1 MKFTFFVDDSREEE
15 VIVYARERN
24 ELVNR
29 IEDLVTE
36 KSCEIAG
43 FNDGTA
49 EILDTDSVFCFIV
62 ENGRVFALTEK
73 EKYRIRERL
82 YTLEE
87 KLGSNFIRIN
97 QSCIANI
104 SKIKRF
110 EHSPYGSLTVVLKN
124 GTRDYISRRNIKK
137 VKERFGI

>member
-1 MKFTFFVDDSREEE
+1 MKFTFFVDNSREEE

-36 KSCEIAG
+36 KSREITG
-43 FNDGTA
+43 FSDGTA
-49 EILDTDSVFCFIV
+49 EIVFCFIV
-62 ENGRVFALTEK
+62 ENGRVFALTEN

-87 KLGSNFIRIN
+87 KLGSNFIKIN

-104 SKIKRF
+104 SKIKCF
-110 EHSPYGSLTVVLKN
+110 EYSPYGSLTVVLKN

>member
-1 MKFTFFVDDSREEE
+1 MKFTFFVDNSREEE

-36 KSCEIAG
+36 KSREITG
-43 FNDGTA
+43 FSDGTA

-87 KLGSNFIRIN
+87 KLGSNFIKIN

-104 SKIKRF
+104 SKIKCF
-110 EHSPYGSLTVVLKN
+110 EYSPYGSLTVVLKN